1 MKKCSETTPKNTSTN
16 KKKTSY
22 KTLGFIPYIPYN
34 KKQKR
39 SHLHAKKGKK
49 ERRRQDLNLRVLSTI
64 DFESNSLD
72 HSDTPPLSELREI

>member
-34 KKQKR
+34 KKQKKKPSSCQKR
-39 SHLHAKKGKK
+39 QKRTTEAGFEPARAKHNRFRIELLGP
-49 ERRRQDLNLRVLSTI
+49 LGHFAVL
-64 DFESNSLD
+64 LGA
-72 HSDTPPLSELREI
+72 